1 MSETSPEGVWIVEV
15 VDGAKDRLRS
25 GRIGLMSIDV
35 SAPVTR
41 GRFSVTAD
49 SISINLDLGMDK
61 LTTRNFIMQAA
72 ARTLV
77 TRHDA
82 HELNYQGT
90 GRNAAPWRVSGVAKS
105 GDVDVNLDLTITPMG
120 PAVDPM
126 AGIEIIGSANVGTV
140 HLPIPGLGTVE
151 DFSFDV
157 DAKLGLTAS
166 TVEPSGGHPG
176 A

>member
-1 MSETSPEGVWIVEV
+1 MSETSPVGVWIVEV
-15 VDGAKDRLRS
+15 VDGAKVRLRS

-90 GRNAAPWRVSGVAKS
+90 GRNAV
-105 GDVDVNLDLTITPMG
+105 
-120 PAVDPM
+120 
-126 AGIEIIGSANVGTV
+126 
-140 HLPIPGLGTVE
+140 
-151 DFSFDV
+151 
-157 DAKLGLTAS
+157 
-166 TVEPSGGHPG
+166 
-176 A
+176 